1 MELKNVLLE
10 KDSNI
15 AVITMNRPKALNSLN
30 SETLKELDKVIGI
43 LEKDSEIYAV
53 VLTGAGEK
61 AFGAGA
67 DISEMKDLNEEQG
80 REFGL
85 LGNRIF
91 RRIEK
96 LD

>member
-10 KDSNI
+10 KDGNI

-30 SETLKELDKVIGI
+30 SETLKELDKVIEV

-61 AFGAGA
+61 AFVAGA
-67 DISEMKDLNEEQG
+67 DISEMKDLN
-80 REFGL
+80 
-85 LGNRIF
+85 
-91 RRIEK
+91 
-96 LD
+96 

>member
-43 LEKDSEIYAV
+43 
-53 VLTGAGEK
+53 
-61 AFGAGA
+61 
-67 DISEMKDLNEEQG
+67 
-80 REFGL
+80 
-85 LGNRIF
+85 
-91 RRIEK
+91 
-96 LD
+96 